1 MSTRALQRGAALLTA
16 LFLIVTIASL
26 GAVAVQLSTTQR
38 QTSNFGTLGDRAW
51 AAAQAGIEW
60 GAYQALTANA
70 CGAGGIN
77 ATIALAEDA
86 LNGFT
91 VQVRCT
97 PPQAQN
103 DCATPYNV
111 YDITAFAQR
120 GVFGQ
125 PEYVSRRIDKRFA
138 VPPSGC

>member
-1 MSTRALQRGAALLTA
+1 MNARTRRFQRGVSLLTA

-26 GAVAVQLSTTQR
+26 GAVAVQIGTTQR
-38 QTSNFGTLGDRAW
+38 QTSNFATLGGRAY

-70 CGAGGIN
+70 CGAAGIN
-77 ATIALAEDA
+77 ATLALAEDA

-91 VQVRCT
+91 VQVRCA

-120 GVFGQ
+120 GVFGTQ
-125 PEYVSRRIDKRFA
+125 EYVSRRIDKRFA
-138 VPPSGC
+138 VPTC